1 MRAAPQHQDDPLTGR
16 QKECMLLLQDGLS
29 SKQIARELVISP
41 RTVDQHISAALENL
55 GVHSRLEAVSL
66 LHDQE
71 LVEVSEGTEPPQ
83 APSRD
88 KRQHHLSPLPRPSEV
103 YRRSG
108 YLPIFPPIGGGV
120 NAAST
125 KDRIIWIIR
134 IGILSL
140 MLTCLAVVFILGL
153 SEMVRHVSG

>member
-1 MRAAPQHQDDPLTGR
+1 MGKLTPREDEILRLLARGTDTGGIAA
-16 QKECMLLLQDGLS
+16 
-29 SKQIARELVISP
+29 ELMIS
-41 RTVDQHISAALENL
+41 RTTVRNHIQHILHKL

-125 KDRIIWIIR
+125 KDRIIRIIR

>member
-29 SKQIARELVISP
+29 SKQIARELGISP

-55 GVHSRLEAVSL
+55 GDHSRLEAVSL